1 MSSDPSPKRAEL
13 LTELGTQVRASQRS
27 TDAVDELVTEL
38 MGINRTDARCL
49 DLIDE
54 HNQLSAGQLAELS
67 GLSTGAITAVIDRLE
82 RAGIAQRVADP
93 NDRRKVLVELT
104 QHGRELSWE
113 LMGKPMMERAY
124 PVMSSYTDEQ
134 LELLIDFNRRARELQ
149 DEHAAWLRE
158 RLEEPR
164 KG

>member
-1 MSSDPSPKRAEL
+1 MSSDLSPKRAEL

-82 RAGIAQRVADP
+82 RGGIAQRVADP

-113 LMGKPMMERAY
+113 LMGKPMME
-124 PVMSSYTDEQ
+124 
-134 LELLIDFNRRARELQ
+134 
-149 DEHAAWLRE
+149 
-158 RLEEPR
+158 
-164 KG
+164 